1 MKMYIAL
8 KDNLNRIFLYDKIL
22 IKVIIIKKD
31 DKKLYVEKY
40 EGFYSIKIEEKDL
53 RIFYIDENSK
63 VKPYKDFIDV
73 TSNNIYKISNILK
86 DSINNMNTVIEGAD
100 GTGKSTLVNELAQQG
115 YLCQDRA
122 IREVTQSMREEIPK
136 DIRINNVK
144 RYLEKDIKRNL
155 VILYISDENV
165 LKKRILNRKDIS
177 EYDKKAIIYQKLYL
191 DTFLSLKKYDNIFL
205 VDGLGKNK
213 KQIATEVIKLIKS
226 KKVFY

>member
-205 VDGLGKNK
+205 VDGLGKNQ